1 MARIEGVSVS
11 DRDGWWL
18 VDRLRASGRADDVT
32 AACAIE
38 LAIEADEDL
47 DGLTSAEKDAVIL
60 ALAQHPVTL
69 IKLRNQLARDLR
81 DRAD

>member
-1 MARIEGVSVS
+1 MARIEGVGIS

-32 AACAIE
+32 AAYAIE
-38 LAIEADEDL
+38 AAIEADEEL
-47 DGLTSAEKDAVIL
+47 DCLTSAEKDAVIL

-69 IKLRNQLARDLR
+69 IKLRNQLGREKR
-81 DRAD
+81 DRR